1 MILVEQKVISDFIRE
16 TKWTFS
22 SQTVREESQLTIE
35 QRVWGM
41 SGSKITVVLGQTVH
55 SRGCP
60 GVKQNINP
68 IDIIAI
74 I

>member
-1 MILVEQKVISDFIRE
+1 MIFVEQKVISDFIRE
-16 TKWTFS
+16 TKWTIS
-22 SQTVREESQLTIE
+22 SQTVLEESQLTIE

-60 GVKQNINP
+60 GVKQKHHP
-68 IDIIAI
+68 H
-74 I
+74 